1 MPSWPASKDLG
12 GLVLLL
18 ALCPPLWANF
28 SLVSHLPSLT
38 TTQFTAG
45 RLAKEPMLYLM
56 CESRLLGQWKIALC
70 VCVCVCVCVCLRT
83 ASNLGNY

>member
-70 VCVCVCVCVCLRT
+70 VCVCVCV
-83 ASNLGNY
+83 